1 MVKTKK
7 HEVYLLVYKLVT
19 LVLILLVATAT
30 IERVFSAM
38 NVVKTPMLNQMG
50 DQWMNENYIV
60 YNKKDIF
67 DTFDNE
73 TIMQYFQLMK
83 TCKGQL

>member
-38 NVVKTPMLNQMG
+38 NVVKIPLCNQMG